1 MLQRFIALILFLL
14 FLPLLVVFYFFV
26 KLTSNGPFIFKQKR
40 MGKNKRIFTMYKVRT
55 MVQNAERLKKRYIKL
70 NEVDGP
76 VFKIK
81 DDPRFTGFGKILSY
95 TGLDELPQLIN
106 IIKGEMAFVGPRPLP
121 VDEAKKILQKY
132 QKRFN
137 VLPGV
142 TSPWVLKGQHN
153 LDFKKWMK
161 LDVEY
166 ADERSKIYDLR
177 ISLATIALITK
188 LIFRKLTGRVK

>member
-1 MLQRFIALILFLL
+1 MLQRLIALILFLL
-14 FLPLLVVFYFFV
+14 FLPLLAVFYFFV
-26 KLTSNGPFIFKQKR
+26 KLTSNGPFIFKQRR

-121 VDEAKKILQKY
+121 INEAKKVPQKY

-153 LDFKKWMK
+153 LDFKKWME

-166 ADERSKIYDLR
+166 TDERSKMYDLR
-177 ISLATIALITK
+177 ISLATIILIIK
-188 LIFRKLTGRVK
+188 LIFRKLSGRIK

>member
-26 KLTSNGPFIFKQKR
+26 KLTSNGPFIFKQRR

-55 MVQNAERLKKRYIKL
+55 MVQNAERLKNRYIKL

-121 VDEAKKILQKY
+121 VDEAKKVPQKY

-153 LDFKKWMK
+153 LDFKKWME

-166 ADERSKIYDLR
+166 ADERSKMYDLR
-177 ISLATIALITK
+177 ISLATIILIIK
-188 LIFRKLTGRVK
+188 LIFRKLSGRIK

>member
-1 MLQRFIALILFLL
+1 MLQRLIALILLLL
-14 FLPLLVVFYFFV
+14 FLPLLVVFYIFV
-26 KLTSNGPFIFKQKR
+26 KLTSDGPFIFKQRR
-40 MGKNKRIFTMYKVRT
+40 MGKNKRIFIMYKVRT
-55 MVQNAERLKKRYIKL
+55 MVQNAERLKRRYIKL

-121 VDEAKKILQKY
+121 VDEAKKVPQKY

-137 VLPGV
+137 VLSGV

-153 LDFKKWMK
+153 LDFKKWME

-166 ADERSKIYDLR
+166 TENRSKMYDLR
-177 ISLATIALITK
+177 ISLATIVLIIK
-188 LIFRKLTGRVK
+188 LIFRKLSGRIK

>member
-1 MLQRFIALILFLL
+1 MLQRLIALILFLL

-26 KLTSNGPFIFKQKR
+26 KLTSNGPFIFKQRR

-55 MVQNAERLKKRYIKL
+55 MVQNAERLKNRYIKL

-121 VDEAKKILQKY
+121 VDEAKKVPQKY
-132 QKRFN
+132 QKRFV

-142 TSPWVLKGQHN
+142 TSPWVLEGQHN

-161 LDVEY
+161 LDLNYVKNKS
-166 ADERSKIYDLR
+166 RIYDLTVS
-177 ISLATIALITK
+177 IKTMLLIIK
-188 LIFRKLTGRVK
+188 LVFGMFV

>member
-26 KLTSNGPFIFKQKR
+26 KLTSNGPFIFKQRR

-55 MVQNAERLKKRYIKL
+55 MVQNAERLKRRYIKL

-121 VDEAKKILQKY
+121 VDEAKKVPQKY

-153 LDFKKWMK
+153 LDFKKWME

-166 ADERSKIYDLR
+166 TDERSKMYDLR
-177 ISLATIALITK
+177 ISLATIILIIK
-188 LIFRKLTGRVK
+188 LIFRKLSGRIK